1 MNNALRKDEGPVIQA
16 LTESAENPQ
25 LVFLVGLPRSGTTWL
40 QKLLGNHPDVGTA
53 QESHLFNHFLGKQIE
68 SWDHMM
74 EFEDGRGGIGIPAYQ
89 RESEFFDMMHRQVR
103 DVLGKCDEYTK
114 GSVFLEKT
122 PDHIRHI
129 LDIQRVVP
137 EARII
142 LMLREPADIIESMLS
157 AGSGWG
163 RHWAPGSVVSAI
175 RLCYYFSRKANE
187 DYARADRSKIHTVRY
202 ENLRKDPDSVIQ
214 ELLQFM
220 QLDASNESIETMK
233 NSKFELHRYGE
244 FAERSGSTIVEEPE
258 GFARKKKGKL
268 NVIQRLLIKATI
280 GRESF
285 FSDVEES
292 KTSLKLLKSK

>member
-1 MNNALRKDEGPVIQA
+1 MNSALRLYEDSDILPVA
-16 LTESAENPQ
+16 DADANPE

-40 QKLLGNHPDVGTA
+40 QKLLGNHPEVGTA

-74 EFEDGRGGIGIPAYQ
+74 AFEDGRGGIGIPAYQ
-89 RESEFFDMMHRQVR
+89 RESEFMDMMHRQVR
-103 DVLGKCDEYTK
+103 EVLGKCDEYSK

-137 EARII
+137 EAKII

-163 RHWAPGSVVSAI
+163 KHWAPGSVISAI
-175 RLCYYFSRKANE
+175 RLCYYFSRKAS
-187 DYARADRSKIHTVRY
+187 ADFSKADKSKIHTVRY
-202 ENLRKDPDSVIQ
+202 EDLRKDPDGVIQ
-214 ELLQFM
+214 GLLEFM
-220 QLDASNESIETMK
+220 KLDASKESVDLMK

-268 NVIQRLLIKATI
+268 NIVQRLLIRATI
-280 GRESF
+280 GKETF
-285 FSDVEES
+285 FSDAE
-292 KTSLKLLKSK
+292 

>member
-1 MNNALRKDEGPVIQA
+1 MNSALRLQDSGMQPLPDV
-16 LTESAENPQ
+16 AEQPQ

-74 EFEDGRGGIGIPAYQ
+74 AFEDGRGGIGIPAYQ
-89 RESEFFDMMHRQVR
+89 RETEFMDMMHRQVR
-103 DVLGKCDEYTK
+103 EVLSNCDEYGK

-137 EARII
+137 EAKVI

-163 RHWAPGSVVSAI
+163 RHWAPGSVISAI
-175 RLCYYFSRKANE
+175 RLCYYFSRKASA
-187 DYARADRSKIHTVRY
+187 DYSKADQSKIHTVRY
-202 ENLRKDPDSVIQ
+202 EDLRQDPDSVIQ
-214 ELLQFM
+214 GLLQFM
-220 QLDASNESIETMK
+220 KLDASSESIDLMK

-268 NVIQRLLIKATI
+268 SLVQRMLIKATI
-280 GRESF
+280 GKESF
-285 FSDVEES
+285 FSDVE
-292 KTSLKLLKSK
+292 KATPLKLLKSK